1 MVAHAEEG
9 SCETEHDV
17 NMDER
22 PTSGVARIHTDKSV
36 NGEQL
41 SLPQQ
46 VVRDLK
52 EAKASH

>member
-1 MVAHAEEG
+1 MLRRPL
-9 SCETEHDV
+9 CETEHDA

>member
-1 MVAHAEEG
+1 MLRKAAVRQRP
-9 SCETEHDV
+9 EHDV
-17 NMDER
+17 NTDER
-22 PTSGVARIHTDKSV
+22 PTSGVARIRTDKSV

>member
-1 MVAHAEEG
+1 
-9 SCETEHDV
+9 
-17 NMDER
+17 MDER

-41 SLPQQ
+41 SMAQQ

-52 EAKASH
+52 DAKSSH